1 MSDDS
6 ILERRRIEAEILGE
20 VYGVLKQRHGMEEAQ
35 AVIGAAC
42 SASAI
47 AQGKTFA
54 KAIDGA
60 PDLADMAAILPN
72 WTKGGALE
80 MEVLDATPDQLDFN
94 VTRCRYSEMY
104 RGMGLAEI
112 GHLLSCNRDGD
123 FCIGFNPDM
132 QMQRT
137 QTIMQGASH
146 CDFRYRMAGSGDE
159 SGDD

>member
-1 MSDDS
+1 MSDGD
-6 ILERRRIEAEILGE
+6 ILARRRIEAEILGE
-20 VYGVLKQRHGMEEAQ
+20 VYEVLKERHGKDEAQ

-47 AQGKTFA
+47 AQGKRFA
-54 KAIDGA
+54 ESFDQA
-60 PDLADMAAILPN
+60 PDLADLAAILPN
-72 WTKGGALE
+72 WTKDGALE
-80 MEVLDATPDQLDFN
+80 MEVLEEAPDRLEFN

-104 RGMGLAEI
+104 AEMGVGEI

-132 QMQRT
+132 DLLRS

-146 CDFRYRMAGSGDE
+146 CDFRYRMKGAKDE
-159 SGDD
+159 

>member
-1 MSDDS
+1 MSDGG

-20 VYGVLKQRHGMEEAQ
+20 VYKVLKARHGKEEAQ

-47 AQGKTFA
+47 AQGKRFA
-54 KAIDGA
+54 EEFDHA
-60 PDLADMAAILPN
+60 PDLADLAAILPN

-80 MEVLDATPDQLDFN
+80 IEVLEEASERLDFN
-94 VTRCRYSEMY
+94 VTRCRYSETY
-104 RGMGLAEI
+104 AELGLAEI

-132 QMQRT
+132 DLQRS
-137 QTIMQGASH
+137 QTIMQGGSY
-146 CDFRYRMAGSGDE
+146 CDFRYRMKGHADE
-159 SGDD
+159 